1 MLSDAQ
7 DYDEDMDVWAR
18 VAVRG
23 IVIQSGTDIET
34 TRALLGHVDIMTTQ
48 RYVHSNLQQMQR
60 AVEKLK
66 FEY

>member
-34 TRALLGHVDIMTTQ
+34 LRALLGHVDIMTTQ